1 MLTVLPL
8 KDLEELCLS
17 LCPDTSHSRGGLL
30 FSGFQPERTGWTPQ
44 PRHWT
49 AGCPR
54 TRSRPNNTDGTRP
67 GRGEMVPPKKR
78 IINWPLHQ
86 SPPHRITEET
96 RLDVTS
102 GAHPG
107 NPLLK
112 QDHVQMPS
120 ERLQGWRATTLPGKL
135 LPVLG
140 RPHGGK
146 ASPNVQG
153 EP

>member
-1 MLTVLPL
+1 MPRYLT
-8 KDLEELCLS
+8 LS
-17 LCPDTSHSRGGLL
+17 RGLL

-44 PRHWT
+44 PRHWP

-120 ERLQGWRATTLPGKL
+120 EHLQGWRATTLPGKL
-135 LPVLG
+135 LPSQGKSISKRSGGTLTATISWLG
-140 RPHGGK
+140 TGIP
-146 ASPNVQG
+146 
-153 EP
+153 